1 MTKNYFLILF
11 ISILFINCGSKSSLL
26 DENIAERFNSG
37 MKYFEKEKYL
47 KAEAEFN
54 YLILNNPGS
63 KLSLDSQYYL
73 AESMFYQ
80 DKFDEA
86 IVEYNRYSRFS
97 DDPVKIE
104 HAEFKSREASYLL
117 ANDFKF
123 DQGNAAELMDKL
135 QVFIEKYPE
144 SKFWFQIENFF
155 KEIRSRLAQKEYE
168 AGRLYLKLEEYDAAL
183 IYFNEVLSLYY
194 DTDYSDLARIEIIF
208 TLLLQQKIDDATKQ
222 LEKYKNKFSKQD
234 SYDVSLKLI
243 NDMEEGNLTLS
254 NYYRLYK

>member
-1 MTKNYFLILF
+1 MTKNYLFIYLLSLLF
-11 ISILFINCGSKSSLL
+11 ISCGSKSNLL
-26 DENIAERFNSG
+26 DENITERFNSG

-63 KLSLDSQYYL
+63 KLSLDAQYYL

-86 IVEYNRYSRFS
+86 IEEYNRYSRFS

-104 HAEFKSREASYLL
+104 HAEFKSCDASYLL

-144 SKFWFQIENFF
+144 SKFSNQIENFF

-208 TLLLQQKIDDATKQ
+208 TLLLQQKIDGAIKQ
-222 LEKYKNKFSKQD
+222 LEKYKNKFSMQN
-234 SYDVSLKLI
+234 SYAISLKLI